1 MQMFVTGCTIFFIY
15 FGQPPQFSASFSCLS
30 SFLSFPISTFWLCKS
45 SLLYPPVSCLI
56 IEVSVCLWGA
66 LQYLLIKASVCVCLF
81 ISCCYFRHSPGG
93 LVTHKPALPTEVYT
107 VSCHCTSSHSK
118 HCQNEISSTL
128 SLTLYIFLYVS
139 QLLADPCHLDFQKT
153 PVHNENHTTDCYF
166 PFIKSYIYFFFLSS
180 FANYYICRIAQK
192 KIYSYH

>member
-1 MQMFVTGCTIFFIY
+1 MIWEIIFLTAICIYANVCHRLYHFFFWTTTTILFFP
-15 FGQPPQFSASFSCLS
+15 FLPFSLLLLTETI
-30 SFLSFPISTFWLCKS
+30 LSFPVSTFWLCES
-45 SLLYPPVSCLI
+45 FLLYPPVSCLI

-81 ISCCYFRHSPGG
+81 ISCCYSRRSPGG
-93 LVTHKPALPTEVYT
+93 LMTHKPALPTEAYT

-139 QLLADPCHLDFQKT
+139 QLPADPCHLDFPKT
-153 PVHNENHTTDCYF
+153 TV
-166 PFIKSYIYFFFLSS
+166 IFLL
-180 FANYYICRIAQK
+180 
-192 KIYSYH
+192 